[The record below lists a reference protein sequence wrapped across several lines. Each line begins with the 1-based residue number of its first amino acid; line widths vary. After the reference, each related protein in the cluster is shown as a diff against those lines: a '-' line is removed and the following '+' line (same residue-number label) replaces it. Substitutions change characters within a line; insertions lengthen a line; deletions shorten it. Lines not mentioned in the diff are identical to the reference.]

1 MKKKIM
7 AFVFVLLA
15 LFTLGACT
23 KTTTTTTRKTRPS
36 RSTTTRYVWTT
47 KTTTTKTYTFL
58 PVDLTGETFTINCAS
73 ISSGGNYAQ
82 NWSNGANVSG
92 YRIGGYRVGSTFS
105 TIQPDDSF
113 YAATPYHGREGAI
126 YNFSPINDIKAL
138 VVTYYTAGS
147 YKTTPK
153 APNITFGLDK
163 KCVDYKYTL
172 EPTDRNEVEVTV
184 NVNGAGF
191 DYFSFNSGD
200 YPTTIKTIEVVYTAG
215 TAQAIGAA
223 AESGKDKV
231 RLNPITYTGVKVPGE
246 TKVTVPIDVKYDE
259 ATKTYTVIKEKEY
272 TYYTSTYVRNHPE
285 VKDDA
290 TMIDPIDVCN
300 YYTIFST
307 WPANYAEK
315 SGSINVNSIY
325 SIFGKDTRQ
334 VSIYNRTDG
343 YATSVPWRGTEKYY
357 ELDIDVDGT
366 YSTSGRGSGRVV
378 AWKSGFNATG
388 YDNSP
393 VCLYTDD
400 HYNTWLEYYNNGTW
414 SNRYN
419 GEGNITGVSFSAPTT
434 VILTGFDP
442 KIVEGD
448 PTHAEQGGGGQGQ
461 GGGGTGEIPNVQIDD
476 SKYYANYAPATLI
489 NEQTAKWQQV
499 TNMSGI
505 VEGNKYMI
513 AFGTGSQTALYFGAY
528 WGAYDGALEYIGSEL
543 YKDQYEI
550 KTALYF
556 EKTNGGYYLYSM
568 DEYGYKRYYKFN
580 GNKDGL
586 GYGQGVW
593 QIAFSGG
600 DFYLYVTDNG
610 TNYSLQRNY
619 SSSNGNFFRTYQV
632 GSQSPVQLYRFCD
645 IEGATPPVKPE
656 QFNVDYRYDLV
667 DSAKQI
673 KEKYEYILIYNNDGA
688 VKNLTAT
695 NEATYK
701 YDYFD
706 GLQVSEKAEY
716 DTLHFEV
723 HKDKYNTN
731 YYAIYKLVNG
741 EKRYLSYDEDHEII
755 YSQTP
760 VYFDFNNDSIGQIR
774 LVYINE
780 DEYISP
786 VFDNNDWW
794 FLLYDTDRDD
804 FAFREA
810 TSTYRANQPSLY
822 RVIDANHQEQFNNNY
837 ERIGSVDSLNSEDEY
852 IFVNDEV
859 LKCLTD
865 DSDATYK
872 FDDYDNLLVS
882 TEAEYEVLHIK
893 KLVNVIS
900 RYDGQ
905 GNEILHEEQV
915 YCVIYKLVDG
925 VEKYLS
931 YDENFNIVFS
941 TTPAYFMFNNDD
953 VRSLVL
959 VQFDGDILVNL
970 YTDNHGWYLVYDKEN
985 GCFGYRNYS
994 YNMLCSIY
1002 KVTEKSSGGQ
1012 GGEDDEYD
1020 TNFEHI
1026 TSLDNISED
1035 DEFIIVFD
1043 EDACLFSI
1051 DENAKFIIND
1061 SDYSLKV
1068 TKDALLY
1075 PLHFVKKNIGSTTY
1089 YEIYTY
1095 FGTDKFYLT
1104 CSENDGKYTVNFGN
1118 DPTPFY
1124 VDYDDQIRIIIAEIK
1139 DGSIHPLEVN
1149 GSWYYLE
1156 YDSVSGGFVFD
1167 GFDSDKFGQ
1176 LYKIKKEQ
1184 QLFSQIED
1192 PDLLFAYNCVIVSKD
1207 QKVYLDLGSS
1217 ASSSNSFEVGGT
1229 FESIIAFDIDENPS
1243 LYRFENNPSGFLIIN
1258 YRDESYQPKVVPN
1271 TDDTTKCDFSNFY
1284 YTVEFDGQANAI
1296 IKNPEN
1302 GKVLRFDGENFKFYS
1317 EDNLEGTDPIQI
1329 YGIERE

>member
-1 MKKKIM
+1 MKKKIL

-23 KTTTTTTRKTRPS
+23 KTTTTTRKTRPS
-36 RSTTTRYVWTT
+36 QSTTTRYVWTT

-92 YRIGGYRVGSTFS
+92 YRIGGYRVGSTYS

-215 TAQAIGAA
+215 TAQAIGAV
-223 AESGKDKV
+223 AESGKNKV

-285 VKDDA
+285 VKNDA

-378 AWKSGFNATG
+378 AWKSGFNANG

-434 VILTGFDP
+434 VTLTGFDP

-461 GGGGTGEIPNVQIDD
+461 GGGGGTGEIPNVPIDD

-489 NEQTAKWQQV
+489 NDQTAKWQQV

-505 VEGNKYMI
+505 VEGNRYMI
-513 AFGTGSQTALYFGAY
+513 ACGTGNQTVLYFGAY
-528 WGAYDGALEYIGSEL
+528 WGAYDGVLEYTGNEL
-543 YKDQYEI
+543 YKDQYAI
-550 KTALYF
+550 NTAFYF
-556 EKTNGGYYLYSM
+556 EKTDGGYYLYSM
-568 DEYGYKRYYKFN
+568 DEYSNKRYYKFN
-580 GNKDGL
+580 ANKDGL
-586 GYGQGVW
+586 GYGEGVW
-593 QIAFSGG
+593 QLAFSGG
-600 DFYLYVTDNG
+600 DFYLYVNSNG

-619 SSSNGNFFRTYQV
+619 SITSGVPFRTYQV
-632 GSQSPVQLYRFCD
+632 GSQSPIQLYRFCD

-656 QFNVDYRYDLV
+656 QFYENFE
-667 DSAKQI
+667 QI
-673 KEKYEYILIYNNDGA
+673 NSIPDVKEKYEYLFVYHNREDDS
-688 VKNLTAT
+688 VKNLTAL
-695 NEATYK
+695 NDATYK
-701 YDYFD
+701 LNWWGD
-706 GLQVSEKAEY
+706 LLASEKAEY
-716 DTLHFEV
+716 DVLHIKK
-723 HKDKYNTN
+723 HKDKNNKN
-731 YYAIYKLVNG
+731 YFELYKIVNG
-741 EKRYLSYDEDHEII
+741 TKLYLSYDEEMNIV
-755 YSQTP
+755 YSKTP
-760 VYFDFNNDSIGQIR
+760 NYFNFNNGNMGHIR
-774 LVYINE
+774 LVNI
-780 DEYISP
+780 DESGCMQP
-786 VFDNNDWW
+786 VYTNNHWW
-794 FLLYDTDRDD
+794 FLVYDKGIENFAYIADD
-804 FAFREA
+804 PSQYEQL
-810 TSTYRANQPSLY
+810 SIYRI
-822 RVIDANHQEQFNNNY
+822 IDENYQEQFNDNY
-837 ERIGSVDSLNSEDEY
+837 ERISSVDSLNSEDEY
-852 IFVNDEV
+852 IFINDDA

-865 DSDATYK
+865 DSEATYK
-872 FDDYDNLLVS
+872 LDDDYNLLVS

-905 GNEILHEEQV
+905 GNEILHEEQT
-915 YCVIYKLVDG
+915 YYEIYKLVDG

-941 TTPAYFMFNNDD
+941 TTPAYFMFNNDI
-953 VRSLVL
+953 RNLAL

-970 YTDNHGWYLVYDKEN
+970 YTDNHAWYLSYDKEN
-985 GCFGYRNYS
+985 ECFGYRNYS

-1002 KVTEKSSGGQ
+1002 KVIEQSSGSQ

-1043 EDACLFSI
+1043 EDACLLSI

-1095 FGTDKFYLT
+1095 LDTYKFYLT
-1104 CSENDGKYTVNFGN
+1104 YIENGGKYTVNFGN
-1118 DPTPFY
+1118 NPTPFY
-1124 VDYDDQIRIIIAEIK
+1124 VDYDDQIRIIIAEIN
-1139 DGSIHPLEVN
+1139 DGSINPLEVN

-1156 YDSVSGGFVFD
+1156 HDSVSGVFVFD
-1167 GFDSDKFGQ
+1167 GFDSDRFGQ

-1207 QKVYLDLGSS
+1207 QKVYLEDGSS
-1217 ASSSNSFEVGGT
+1217 PSSSNSFEVGGT

-1243 LYRFENNPSGFLIIN
+1243 LYRFELGTGEVGYLIIN
-1258 YRDESYQPKVVPN
+1258 DRGNGYAPKVVPD

-1284 YTVEFDGQANAI
+1284 YSVEFDGQGNAI

-1317 EDNLEGTDPIQI
+1317 EDNLEGTDPIQL
-1329 YGIERE
+1329 YGIEIE